1 MEAYLYRC
9 SIIHASDI
17 KQQHIIE
24 FLNGSK
30 KLLSNSG

>member
-17 KQQHIIE
+17 KQYIIE